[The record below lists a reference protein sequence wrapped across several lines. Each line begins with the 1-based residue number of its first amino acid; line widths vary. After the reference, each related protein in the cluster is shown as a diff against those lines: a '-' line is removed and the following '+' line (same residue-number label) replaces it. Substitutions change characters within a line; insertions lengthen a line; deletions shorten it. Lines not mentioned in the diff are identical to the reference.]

1 MACFLADG
9 SSRLI
14 HTSTTTEKVDYFA
27 LERKVA
33 RHEAVKK
40 YPLLNL
46 KGGTD
51 KQAEPLLPIF
61 SDSPTALTDSPL
73 APLAAQ
79 ARQSNEDEDDAMASL
94 LNPHGPW
101 FLESTLQVPDCQ
113 SHIRFS
119 TKHAQTNMSI
129 AHWLKVVI
137 RVERGD
143 DKAVDSKGRRKQV
156 GRD

>member
-1 MACFLADG
+1 
-9 SSRLI
+9 
-14 HTSTTTEKVDYFA
+14 
-27 LERKVA
+27 
-33 RHEAVKK
+33 VKK

-51 KQAEPLLPIF
+51 KQVEPLLPII
-61 SDSPTALTDSPL
+61 SDSPNALADSPL

-79 ARQSNEDEDDAMASL
+79 AKQSNEDEDDAVASL

-119 TKHAQTNMSI
+119 TKHAKTNMAI

-143 DKAVDSKGRRKQV
+143 DKAIDSKGRRKQV
-156 GRD
+156 GG